1 MVLANICLLNGGGL
15 EVEVEL
21 RVFSLE
27 VCEGN
32 FGMRFITSQQVYLRV
47 CNAWRREG
55 PRNPIAL
62 PVLR

>member
-32 FGMRFITSQQVYLRV
+32 FGMRFITDRKSVV
-47 CNAWRREG
+47 
-55 PRNPIAL
+55 
-62 PVLR
+62 